1 MTEAPHEFAAIV
13 LAGDRE
19 PDNPVAR
26 AADVPCKVLAPVAG
40 IPMISRVI
48 STLEQSASISR
59 IVVCGPDMATFK
71 HSSLLRE
78 LAGSGRIDWLEAA
91 ETPSMSAW
99 NAMQQIP
106 EHMPILL
113 TTGDHALLSPEI
125 VDFFCA
131 ASMKAASDV
140 TAALALL
147 DTVVRAFPGTR
158 RTAYKLKDGAYC
170 SCNLFSFLTP
180 LSRNAAVFW
189 RGVEEKR
196 KNPLKVINT
205 FGWIPAIK
213 YLAGQLTLAD
223 GMEYISKCLE
233 CRAGVVVMPFPEA
246 AVDVDTPEDL
256 KTVSEIVSR
265 ESAPIIM

>member
-1 MTEAPHEFAAIV
+1 MTEASHEFAAIV

-19 PDNPVAR
+19 PDNAVAR

-40 IPMISRVI
+40 IPMILRVV

-59 IVVCGPDMATFK
+59 IVVCGPDKATFK

-91 ETPSMSAW
+91 ETPSISAW

-113 TTGDHALLSPEI
+113 TTGDHALLNPEI

-131 ASMKAASDV
+131 ASIKTGSDV

-147 DTVVRAFPGTR
+147 DTVIKAFPETR

-170 SCNLFSFLTP
+170 SCNLFAFVTP
-180 LSRNAAVFW
+180 ISRNAAVFW
-189 RGVEEKR
+189 RRVEEKR

-205 FGWIPAIK
+205 FGWIPAMK

-233 CRAGVVVMPFPEA
+233 CRADVVIMPFPEA

-256 KTVSEIVSR
+256 EYAAEIIARENASIKT
-265 ESAPIIM
+265 